1 MSSWRAETKLL
12 SSCAFL
18 MVLHGGP
25 VETSVQE
32 CTVVRL
38 VLADSSPPWQG
49 TAALSAVGDLE
60 VNQERASHA
69 WLIREV
75 TQAGVS

>member
-1 MSSWRAETKLL
+1 M
-12 SSCAFL
+12 
-18 MVLHGGP
+18 
-25 VETSVQE
+25 ETSVQE

-49 TAALSAVGDLE
+49 TAALSAVGDSE